1 MVSAIKYM
9 YLIILVLYMYSEVQL
24 CLISDFK
31 QNV

>member
-9 YLIILVLYMYSEVQL
+9 YFILVVLCMYSEVQL